1 MRRQHASVRT
11 AFGVLSRVFLIGFVS
26 AISSVHRAAA
36 SEAAPFDRA
45 AILSFREK
53 KDQFMRDNPQ
63 SPFKHPPAVTFA
75 PLKYFPPDASWVFR
89 SKLQPYAQ
97 PERVTITDTKGR
109 QREGVIYGFLTLVKD
124 GRSHTLRV
132 YRMSTPGGG
141 FYHAVWFTDRTT
153 GDSTYEVGRYLDFE
167 KVDDPDHLYTLDFN
181 LAYNPYCAYSPAFGC
196 AIPRKED
203 RIDLAITAGEKK
215 WHE

>member
-1 MRRQHASVRT
+1 MRT
-11 AFGVLSRVFLIGFVS
+11 AFGVLSRVLLLGLVS
-26 AISSVHRAAA
+26 TISNFDRAAA

-45 AILSFREK
+45 AILNSRAK
-53 KDQFMRDNPQ
+53 KDEFMRDHPQ
-63 SPFKHPPAVTFA
+63 SPFKVAPAVSFA
-75 PLKYFPPDASWVFR
+75 PLKYFPPDAAWVFR
-89 SKLQPYAQ
+89 SKLQPYAKA
-97 PERVTITDTKGR
+97 ERVTIADTKGR
-109 QREGVIYGFLTLVKD
+109 QREGLIYGFLTLVKD

-141 FYHAVWFTDRTT
+141 FHHAVWFTDRTT

-215 WHE
+215 WHD